1 MNQRTII
8 SLSLLVFLI
17 SCQNSEQKPT
27 PLKLEVEKTLSSQ
40 DYLIHSTLYAQ
51 TSAEYKALCY
61 QAYELAEIQVKQAL
75 AKGLKRP
82 TVILDLDETVLDN
95 SPYTAWQIETNNPY
109 SSRTWAK
116 WVEDASAKAVPGS
129 IEFLTWA
136 NSNGVDLYYISN
148 RSSDG
153 LNATIKNLQNL
164 GVPQADST
172 HIFLKTNT
180 SDKSERRAKVKA
192 GAADIIL
199 YIGDNLGDY
208 SEIWDKPSSVDERL
222 SNLQVHRDEM
232 GVKFIVLPNS
242 LYGTW
247 EGAIYNY
254 DRSLNDTERDSL
266 RRSYLN
272 AWSPALADS

>member
-1 MNQRTII
+1 MKYHHLILALTIG
-8 SLSLLVFLI
+8 SLF
-17 SCQNSEQKPT
+17 SCRDQVENIPSVE
-27 PLKLEVEKTLSSQ
+27 EVEIADSQ

-51 TSAEYKALCY
+51 SAAEYKAMCY
-61 QAYELAEIQVKQAL
+61 QAYELAEIQVERAL
-75 AKGLKRP
+75 KKGLKRP

-95 SPYTAWQIETNNPY
+95 SPYTAWQIETNTPY
-109 SSRTWAK
+109 SSKSWAK
-116 WVEDASAKAVPGS
+116 WVEDASAEAVPGS

-136 NSNGVDLYYISN
+136 NNNGVDLYYISN
-148 RSSDG
+148 RSADG
-153 LNATIKNLQNL
+153 LEATIKNLQNL

-172 HIFLKTNT
+172 RIFLKTDT

-208 SEIWDKPSSVDERL
+208 SEIWDKPSSPAERL
-222 SNLQVHRDEM
+222 SNVRVHRDEM
-232 GVKFIVLPNS
+232 GVKFILLPNS

-254 DRSLNDTERDSL
+254 DRSMDDSQRDSL
-266 RRSYLN
+266 RRSLLKPWEPLDTY
-272 AWSPALADS
+272 

>member
-1 MNQRTII
+1 MKRHTII
-8 SLSLLVFLI
+8 SFCLLTLLA
-17 SCQNSEQKPT
+17 SCQDEEQKTEPF
-27 PLKLEVEKTLSSQ
+27 EVEKEVSSQ

-61 QAYELAEIQVKQAL
+61 QAYELAEIQVNQAL
-75 AKGLKRP
+75 ANGVKRP

-95 SPYTAWQIETNNPY
+95 SPYTAWQIETNKPY
-109 SSRTWAK
+109 SPDTWSA
-116 WVEDASAKAVPGS
+116 WVEEAIADAVPGA
-129 IEFLTWA
+129 IDFLTWA
-136 NSNGVDLYYISN
+136 DNENVGLYYISN
-148 RSSDG
+148 RSAEN
-153 LNATIKNLQNL
+153 LKATIKNLKNL

-172 HIFLKTNT
+172 HIFLKINT
-180 SDKSERRAKVKA
+180 SDKSERRARVKA
-192 GAADIIL
+192 GAANIIL

-208 SEIWDKPSSVDERL
+208 SEIWDKPSGVDERL
-222 SNLQVHRDEM
+222 SNVQVHRDEM

-266 RRSYLN
+266 RRSYLK
-272 AWSPALADS
+272 AWSPAQADS